1 MIPSYLSFN
10 VLYFVIVV
18 LNHLLFEVESFTP
31 LGRLAHTSVLVE
43 NKLYFLGGVINDP
56 LKASNGLFYLDVS
69 KQFDVS
75 TPPWVD
81 PTITIPFGS
90 SYATVAM
97 RNINNKP
104 TIYLI
109 GGFNAPLLSTLDLNT
124 SKWSKPFFKDEP
136 LTRSGMKSVID
147 DTGKIYIYGG
157 IHYSSPTY
165 GIQYLDEMLI
175 LDTVGLSW
183 SDGFTM
189 NSPKDRFDFTATFLP
204 NGIIVYI
211 GGIIVAI
218 SGNKEVDIGEIKLYN
233 TNLSIWTTELI
244 FCKAPDGKVIVYGGV
259 KSVGEIR
266 QQVVPDLAVLN
277 TNIKPFEWT
286 VPSVSSGVK
295 VPSLA
300 YHTANL
306 VGDYMI
312 VAFGNITQKNSGP
325 LENKNPNIYVM
336 DIKSY
341 TWVNTLNPPKLG
353 SSSSSTTGSTSSSTT
368 SKPGPMTIAGTTGG
382 IATLIIIISVSY
394 LLYRKKRTIIYAPQ
408 AKHAINC

>member
-1 MIPSYLSFN
+1 MIRFN

-43 NKLYFLGGVINDP
+43 NKLYFIGGITNDP
-56 LKASNGLFYLDVS
+56 LKASKELFYLDVS

-81 PTITIPFGS
+81 TTITIPFRS

-97 RNINNKP
+97 RNVNNNP

-124 SKWSKPFFKDEP
+124 SKWSNPFFKEEP

-157 IHYSSPTY
+157 IHYSSTSY

-189 NSPKDRFDFTATFLP
+189 DSPKDRFDFTATLLP

-218 SGNKEVDIGEIKLYN
+218 SGNKEVDIGEIKLYD
-233 TNLSIWTTELI
+233 TNFSIWTTETAKLVNPI
-244 FCKAPDGKVIVYGGV
+244 ENRYGHTAVLAPDGKIIVYGGV
-259 KSVGEIR
+259 KSIDTR
-266 QQVVPDLAVLN
+266 QQVAPDLAVLN

-286 VPSVSSGVK
+286 VPSVSSDVK
-295 VPSLA
+295 QVPSLA

-312 VAFGNITQKNSGP
+312 VAFGNITQKNSEP

-341 TWVNTLNPPKLG
+341 TWVNTLETSKLG
-353 SSSSSTTGSTSSSTT
+353 STASATTSKSGSTFSSTT
-368 SKPGPMTIAGTTGG
+368 SKPGPMTIA
-382 IATLIIIISVSY
+382 IITISVILGSNI
-394 LLYRKKRTIIYAPQ
+394 LF
-408 AKHAINC
+408 